1 MKIEFSKNPH
11 QVNTYST
18 KVVDKDKTFVYSGDT
33 GYQGNSLV
41 RLAEEADILLC
52 EATFLRGQTRLSD
65 NHLYAYEAARIAK
78 EANVRKLILTHFFP
92 EIDKEQY
99 VQEARTIF
107 ENTDAA
113 EEGKVLK
120 LGGIK

>member
-78 EANVRKLILTHFFP
+78 EANVRKLILTHFF
-92 EIDKEQY
+92 IKDYTLKIQIITIVF
-99 VQEARTIF
+99 VQM
-107 ENTDAA
+107 
-113 EEGKVLK
+113 LH
-120 LGGIK
+120 